1 MSTSEPDA
9 SRSPGASRTPGE
21 RCTPDDVLHARTG
34 TDVSPEDVVLAAGRD
49 ITPRNLEWAKRKIET
64 EGPAALDKLLP

>member
-1 MSTSEPDA
+1 MSTPQPDA
-9 SRSPGASRTPGE
+9 SRSSE
-21 RCTPDDVLHARTG
+21 DRCTPDNVLHARTG

-49 ITPRNLEWAKRKIET
+49 ITPRNLEWARHKIET